1 MIKELSHKLRAL
13 LGYAFEKDKIIYTC
27 IIALSL
33 FRLIH
38 QSLKY
43 LLESSFI
50 DLAYH
55 YFYSSMVR
63 LGLDLFDAQAI
74 EKAKIL
80 IPIRYAGG
88 EAVYSPSYFVI
99 FQPLTCI
106 PFGPL
111 SAFWLSLCLFLVL
124 LSLIWLFRTLHR
136 FDSPLMVAFTALLVG
151 MYQPLYED
159 LVLGQNNSLILFLA
173 VSTWYAFRYQKPW
186 LSGFSIAAMAF
197 IKIQFGFLLLF
208 VLLLRKAKVFL
219 ISSLFWIVLF
229 FIGLPELGFAH
240 YERYLWALIR
250 HTSGVATDLH
260 NISLNALWHRFFA
273 DDPHLATIVY
283 LISSLILLS
292 LVLFSCFKNKL
303 HSNSERA
310 FIAGL
315 TLIPLLSPHTEEHH
329 LVPILLPLVF
339 VSFYIQRMSFCM
351 RFMYLIS
358 VVLIASRYSWIR
370 LAPTNSIILAPL
382 LSLKI
387 LGVLCLLIVVM
398 NLKTSQSNL
407 TNCQERTI

>member
-1 MIKELSHKLRAL
+1 MIKELRHKLHEL
-13 LGYAFEKDKIIYTC
+13 FEYAFEREKIIYTC

-43 LLESSFI
+43 LFESSFI

-74 EKAKIL
+74 EKAKTL
-80 IPIRYAGG
+80 IPIRYAGA

-99 FQPLTCI
+99 FQPLTCVS
-106 PFGPL
+106 FGIL
-111 SAFWLSLCLFLVL
+111 SFFWLLLCLFLVL
-124 LSLIWLFRTLHR
+124 LSLIWLFRTSHR
-136 FDSPLMVAFTALLVG
+136 FDSSLLVAFTALLVG
-151 MYQPLYED
+151 LYQPLYED

-173 VSTWYAFRYQKPW
+173 VSAWYAFRYQKPW

-208 VLLLRKAKVFL
+208 ILLLRKSKVFL
-219 ISSLFWIVLF
+219 ISSFFWIVLF
-229 FIGLPELGFAH
+229 FMGLPKLGFAH
-240 YERYLWALIR
+240 YERYLSALLK
-250 HTSGVATDLH
+250 HTSGVTTDLH
-260 NISLNALWHRFFA
+260 NISLNALWHRFFT
-273 DDPHLATIVY
+273 DDPHLATILY
-283 LISSLILLS
+283 LITSFILIS
-292 LVLFSCFKNKL
+292 LVLFFCFKKRL
-303 HSNSERA
+303 HNNLERA
-310 FIAGL
+310 FIVGL

-339 VSFYIQRMSFCM
+339 ISFYIQEMSYYM
-351 RFMYLIS
+351 RFFYLIS
-358 VVLIASRYSWIR
+358 IVLITSRYSWIR
-370 LAPTNSIILAPL
+370 LAPTSGIILAPL

-387 LGVLCLLIVVM
+387 FGVLCLLIVVM
-398 NLKTSQSNL
+398 NLTTSQSYL
-407 TNCQERTI
+407 TNCQERST